1 MAGTREW
8 QGEAL
13 WAKVENAFLWGSTAE
28 AKPLCSLHWQN
39 SSVLLGTFLYCTL
52 LEQHLQPFS
61 WAPGTVPGSC
71 LLTRVHSGFVPHC
84 LGTHRSGTDSPML
97 LTLKIPLLLH
107 LSWGFFSWKF
117 PPNHPKHPQVI
128 LLMNFTSV
136 WPLNLWADSFRT
148 LMEKIV
154 FSVVLQSKIYWVNSS
169 AGYSKLLF
177 KYRECLTHSNVR

>member
-1 MAGTREW
+1 MARRGTLGKSGKCFFVRKH
-8 QGEAL
+8 GRSKASLFSAL
-13 WAKVENAFLWGSTAE
+13 TKLS
-28 AKPLCSLHWQN
+28 SLVRDFP
-39 SSVLLGTFLYCTL
+39 VLHRL

-117 PPNHPKHPQVI
+117 PPNQHPQVI

-136 WPLNLWADSFRT
+136 WPLNLWADYFRT